1 MCGWNLTQTPP
12 YLMSWMCLLPAPS
25 SSQHP
30 SRRRTL
36 LGTSRVATTCR
47 RAGRHVLACPT
58 SLTCSRAYRH
68 TLSLPAW
75 PALHNHELLGRTA
88 NRTSTGTH
96 NPLPRRAVSVVR
108 RGREAG
114 QALVPEGSDAE
125 QAHGRSV
132 RARQPLAREGGDAD
146 QGQGHLAPAR
156 FCRCSSGQGEAR
168 RLKLPRARAH
178 RRRCCLLRRLHPAH
192 DQAACGKQAGG
203 GQPPRRGP
211 SAVAAGASGLQLRSY
226 RQPHPSIRRGRSSIR
241 GAVDGAA
248 HDRRGRPTLR
258 KPKRC
263 VGLHLTMQWKA
274 PSVVTGLA

>member
-1 MCGWNLTQTPP
+1 MPP
-12 YLMSWMCLLPAPS
+12 
-25 SSQHP
+25 
-30 SRRRTL
+30 
-36 LGTSRVATTCR
+36 
-47 RAGRHVLACPT
+47 ACPEQFST
-58 SLTCSRAYRH
+58 SVSAEDVARDKPRRDNLQARRSSRACLPHQPYMLTAYRH
-68 TLSLPAW
+68 TLSLPAR
-75 PALHNHELLGRTA
+75 PALHTHELLGRTA

-125 QAHGRSV
+125 QAHGRPA

-146 QGQGHLAPAR
+146 QGQGHLARAR
-156 FCRCSSGQGEAR
+156 CCRCSSGQGEER

-203 GQPPRRGP
+203 GQPPRRGL

-248 HDRRGRPTLR
+248 HGRRGRPRLR
-258 KPKRC
+258 KPRSR
-263 VGLHLTMQWKA
+263 VGVHLPLQWKA
-274 PSVVTGLA
+274 PISGTGLD